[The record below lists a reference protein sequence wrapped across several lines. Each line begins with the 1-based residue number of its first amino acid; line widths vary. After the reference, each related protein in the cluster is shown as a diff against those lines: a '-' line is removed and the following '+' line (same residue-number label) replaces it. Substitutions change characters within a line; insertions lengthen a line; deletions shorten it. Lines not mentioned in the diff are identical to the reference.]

1 MCEVAVEIS
10 WRAPKCKPRLL
21 FFFWEKIAELGW
33 RDNSVVKR
41 AEGWAGVTAPT
52 SSGSQLLINS
62 VQKV

>member
-1 MCEVAVEIS
+1 MQARIII
-10 WRAPKCKPRLL
+10 
-21 FFFWEKIAELGW
+21 FFSGKKIAELGW

-52 SSGSQLLINS
+52 SSGSQLLISS